1 MRLLLLFVVDVLAL
15 VVVGVDIA
23 AGANV
28 VAVADVDF
36 RHPVAASR
44 PVSRHLAA

>member
-1 MRLLLLFVVDVLAL
+1 MLFLVDVLAFI
-15 VVVGVDIA
+15 VVGVDIA
-23 AGANV
+23 AGVIV

-36 RHPVAASR
+36 RHPVASR